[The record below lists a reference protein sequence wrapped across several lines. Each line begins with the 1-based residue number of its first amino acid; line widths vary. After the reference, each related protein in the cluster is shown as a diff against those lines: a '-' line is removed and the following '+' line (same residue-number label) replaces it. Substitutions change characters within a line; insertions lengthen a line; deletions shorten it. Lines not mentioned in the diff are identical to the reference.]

1 MTSQAILEEERPAT
15 YEDACRMLI
24 RTHSANEPAL
34 EQIYLVPD
42 PERQEVRLI
51 EVNPATAPTGE
62 LMLFELG
69 KTPDFPFRSVIG
81 EVTPAEWA
89 SIRAGALPLPSGWDV
104 PTEPAWRREGM

>member
-1 MTSQAILEEERPAT
+1 MASQVIIEEDRPAT

-24 RTHSANEPAL
+24 RAHRENEPAL

-42 PERQEVRLI
+42 PERREVRLI
-51 EVNPATAPTGE
+51 EINPGTAPTGE

-81 EVTPAEWA
+81 EVTPVEWE
-89 SIRAGALPLPSGWDV
+89 SIRAGTLPLPPGWDL
-104 PTEPAWRREGM
+104 PADPAWRREAA

>member
-1 MTSQAILEEERPAT
+1 MASQVSIDDDRPAS

-24 RTHSANEPAL
+24 RAHTENEPAL

-51 EVNPATAPTGE
+51 EINPETAPTGE

-69 KTPDFPFRSVIG
+69 RTPDFPFRSVIG
-81 EVTPAEWA
+81 EVTASEWE
-89 SIRAGALPLPSGWDV
+89 SIRVGALPLPAGWAL
-104 PTEPAWRREGM
+104 PPEPVWRREAA